1 MNPDT
6 GFSMPIPEAMEKG
19 HILVEFTN
27 SSIERDNIQK
37 GILTTTT
44 TKEAVTYTVQVRV
57 LIIVCTVLFLPFWNK
72 RLHALE

>member
-44 TKEAVTYTVQVRV
+44 TKEAVTYTVQVRKS
-57 LIIVCTVLFLPFWNK
+57 P
-72 RLHALE
+72 

>member
-44 TKEAVTYTVQVRV
+44 TKEAVTYTVQVRDLLV
-57 LIIVCTVLFLPFWNK
+57 VCTVLI
-72 RLHALE
+72 